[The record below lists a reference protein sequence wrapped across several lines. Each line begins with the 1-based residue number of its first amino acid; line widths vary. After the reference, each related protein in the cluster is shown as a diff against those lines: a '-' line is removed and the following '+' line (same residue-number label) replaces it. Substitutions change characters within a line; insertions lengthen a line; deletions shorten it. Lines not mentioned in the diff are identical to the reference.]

1 MQKQVVIDTIP
12 SMMEA
17 LRLVWIISRH
27 YNVDEKMI
35 PLMERIIWE
44 LTERVTRVLHV
55 RTLFTENSLSEIKK
69 KTSEAKAML
78 ELWKS
83 SYFHVRAKIEASG
96 RGVRWEFDRKR
107 LFDRTDYLAT
117 ICQDLYSAAEVL
129 EEFHN
134 IFCAEMISVT
144 GNRERV
150 EAILSK
156 VNRLYD
162 PIQQCSFDPYLSKN
176 ASDWRTL
183 TRDFAREVVVI
194 EVEAKRFI
202 DEAFKKLR
210 SAEGAFD
217 MLVRFKHVKS
227 RQAINN
233 QMMKKF
239 GDILMQYDRQVE
251 TMNGIFQD
259 RRNDPPLYK
268 NQPPAAGFIIWEKS
282 LFHRMKRTMVRFKTM
297 AEMIESEM
305 GRAIQGKYLSIGMEM
320 RTVSLQKH
328 ARWYAEANT
337 SMPMLLKRNLLK
349 PVRRKST
356 HVHGS
361 SALPTT
367 TEETPADVSA
377 GPDKISEEP
386 GGSPDPPGQSEV
398 IKASG
403 DNANSASSMS
413 SEIQSMKSSFN
424 KNRNNSTNYVLQRV
438 AASNRNNSNV
448 RGSSMDLHPNNRLPK
463 LRQSMRRGSRLSTT
477 RGTLDAYPLYKEP
490 QFEVDF
496 DQFIVEIITEAKY
509 MERLGFAIPD
519 SARGA
524 ALHEEIYLQNVT
536 MMKQMIT
543 TYNNTLAM
551 LTPSDVVALHEQVA
565 DLRKVIVPAS
575 KRMTWR
581 NIGIQEFAAKC
592 MIYIARFSSVVHSM
606 QKNVADIQ
614 QRLNIIRNA
623 DLFRSCPH
631 NVLGQP
637 PECLEYFKCIR
648 LYQSQEVLELLRI
661 YKDIGYILLKIE
673 GIIWDTST
681 GCCPKMK
688 QYYQYWEKAVY
699 QVVVDLVLNN
709 LKAFNRS
716 ISGERCLFQ
725 LEALLVAPD
734 LSIHPAAKEVGLIT
748 PPIDVGIINRT

>member
-1 MQKQVVIDTIP
+1 
-12 SMMEA
+12 MMEA

-27 YNVDEKMI
+27 YNVDEKII

-69 KTSEAKAML
+69 KTSEAKDML

-83 SYFHVRAKIEASG
+83 SYFQVRAKIEASG

-117 ICQDLYSAAEVL
+117 ICQDLYNAAEVL
-129 EEFHN
+129 EEFHS

-156 VNRLYD
+156 VNRLYL
-162 PIQQCSFDPYLSKN
+162 PIQQCSFDPYLSRN
-176 ASDWRTL
+176 ADEWRAL

-251 TMNGIFQD
+251 TMNGIFQE

-305 GRAIQGKYLSIGMEM
+305 GRAIQAKYLSIGKEM

-328 ARWYAEANT
+328 ARWYAEADV
-337 SMPMLLKRNLLK
+337 SMPLLLKRNLLK
-349 PVRRKST
+349 A
-356 HVHGS
+356 VHAKAAHPPGS

-367 TEETPADVSA
+367 TEESRLDASASPAKSPEEAGGTPDPAGQSA
-377 GPDKISEEP
+377 GK
-386 GGSPDPPGQSEV
+386 G
-398 IKASG
+398 SG
-403 DNANSASSMS
+403 DNANSVSSMS
-413 SEIQSMKSSFN
+413 SEIQSRSSFN
-424 KNRNNSTNYVLQRV
+424 KNRNNSANLVLQRI

-448 RGSSMDLHPNNRLPK
+448 RGSSIELHQPNNRLPK
-463 LRQSMRRGSRLSTT
+463 IRQSTRNSRLSTT
-477 RGTLDAYPLYKEP
+477 KGALDAYLLFKEP

-543 TYNNTLAM
+543 TYNNALAM
-551 LTPSDVVALHEQVA
+551 LDPSDVIALHEHVA

-592 MIYIARFSSVVHSM
+592 KIYIERFSSVIHSM

-614 QRLNIIRNA
+614 HRLNIIRNA
-623 DLFRSCPH
+623 DFFRSCPH
-631 NVLGQP
+631 NLLGQP

-648 LYQSQEVLELLRI
+648 LYQSQEVLDLVRI

-688 QYYQYWEKAVY
+688 QYYQYWEKAIY

-725 LEALLVAPD
+725 LEALLVAPEIT
-734 LSIHPAAKEVGLIT
+734 IHPAAKEVGLIS
-748 PPIDVGIINRT
+748 PPIM